1 MLQIPHPPAV
11 NNFATPSPISPSI
24 NLSTPKAPTKI
35 EITSNIVGSLKPIH
49 STTAALLSSA
59 SSNSLFYSRDFFCWE
74 KFSVSSQELLNLL
87 IIHNYT
93 SVT

>member
-59 SSNSLFYSRDFFCWE
+59 SSNLCFIAGIF
-74 KFSVSSQELLNLL
+74 LLGK
-87 IIHNYT
+87 IFR
-93 SVT
+93 